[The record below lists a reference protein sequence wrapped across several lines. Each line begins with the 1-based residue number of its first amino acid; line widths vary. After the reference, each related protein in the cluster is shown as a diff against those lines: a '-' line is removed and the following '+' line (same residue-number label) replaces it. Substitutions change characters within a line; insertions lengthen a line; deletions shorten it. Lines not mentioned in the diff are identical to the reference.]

1 MYRVLIPVDTSE
13 ERALAQAEYVTSLP
27 NAAESVEAYLLFVFT
42 EDSDDLP
49 QEFET
54 FKSASRIGSVRRA
67 QEALEDAGIEVTILE
82 DSGDTEDDISRNP
95 GPTTSTR
102 SFSAAESARR
112 SGKRS
117 SAALPRE
124 LFSVRIVRWS
134 SPAAVERNNTLTA
147 GQTRSVACFRR
158 QPSYPERDRSSGME
172 IRGNPNPTKPSG
184 FSRSWTV
191 R

>member
-82 DSGDTEDDISRNP
+82 DSGDTEDDILEEAGAYDVDSIVLGGR
-95 GPTTSTR
+95 
-102 SFSAAESARR
+102 
-112 SGKRS
+112 KRS
-117 SAALPRE
+117 PVGKAIFGSTTQGIIL
-124 LFSVRIVRWS
+124 S
-134 SPAAVERNNTLTA
+134 S
-147 GQTRSVACFRR
+147 
-158 QPSYPERDRSSGME
+158 DRPVVVTGGGGE
-172 IRGNPNPTKPSG
+172 E
-184 FSRSWTV
+184 
-191 R
+191 